1 MITSQS
7 IKQLHSF
14 VVSTDTDKAQA
25 KASRA
30 SDSDDLL

>member
-7 IKQLHSF
+7 IKQLHRF
-14 VVSTDTDKAQA
+14 VVSTDTNKV

-30 SDSDDLL
+30 SDSDELL